1 MLIDIL
7 KNTLELTE
15 LEVDVMNGK
24 EEWISFDGVAKSIR
38 AKLATIGCSVI
49 VEERGKG
56 KNKKP
61 YVFGVQWTRGDD
73 E

>member
-7 KNTLELTE
+7 KSTLGLTE
-15 LEVDVMNGK
+15 LEVDVMSGRD
-24 EEWISFDGVAKSIR
+24 EWVSFDGVAKSIR

-49 VEERGKG
+49 VEERGRG
-56 KNKKP
+56 KNRKP
-61 YVFGVQWTRGDD
+61 YVFGVQWIRGDD